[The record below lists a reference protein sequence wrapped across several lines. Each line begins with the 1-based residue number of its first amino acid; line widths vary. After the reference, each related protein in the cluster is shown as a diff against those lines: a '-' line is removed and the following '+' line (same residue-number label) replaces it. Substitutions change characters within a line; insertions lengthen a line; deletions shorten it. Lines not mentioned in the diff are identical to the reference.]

1 MELHGVHKIFLPNH
15 LGEEKQQMLNL
26 NRRLE
31 TYLSWVKCL
40 EEENEMLANEIK
52 VFRHNNQGTLTRRR
66 GLEEELRQTRLEVDA
81 TWRERVLT
89 EVEVQKLT
97 EEIQALEMQRQMEAE
112 AKMLAKTK
120 MEQSRKELENEQRAQ
135 IWLREKVNQLEHEMK
150 FLIQTHEE
158 DVTHLEATL
167 SQSRAEMLP
176 NQIHRSK
183 QTPDLLKMGHE
194 FSQRATRAWQ
204 EASESYQGQ
213 LVQLE
218 ESLDQA
224 RSRLS
229 QVCLEKRE
237 SQLKLQTLEKEIV
250 SAQDVRLHLEKTVAQ
265 RSEEH
270 CQEIQQLGKHLEEL
284 EVEKVELG
292 QQIDHLLQ
300 ENHSLMQ
307 MKMSL
312 GLEVATYRALLDGE
326 GLGRDAVLLN
336 KPRSISIRDA
346 VLSPHGVKKNY
357 PIQLSASLKTTYP
370 SPGQG
375 RTGSVITA
383 TQFLSRRPAALREP
397 PKTSSKPAE
406 TAAVKSATLESPY
419 PKIVQNGA
427 AENFRPEEVH
437 EKVTYAEPLSPPNE
451 EEASNRMSED
461 EDKTV
466 VERVIESVVSHT
478 AVLGLS
484 REEPLNEKIGNQQS
498 TALSPTSYDVR
509 ITELP
514 CNFSDE
520 LLKDLA
526 FEGETEEENVE
537 HLRAQADGST
547 KVEHVQDETSDSE
560 TEAMLEPTFESRP
573 SSPEFEC
580 EPLES
585 VFNRN
590 DESISNVDAVI
601 MRQESSSSTV
611 EVNERDDEDKLYPDG
626 EEMDTWDSVIE
637 RKVSERID
645 DGVENEGN
653 KQHAEP
659 EEDISTKDPE
669 ENRKVGQEGN
679 MDFVLPQVD
688 EGHHAI
694 WELEHVP
701 PPDTEEGGDEED
713 SQNVSVSWR
722 TELESDSYAQDN
734 TLADTRPLIRYKSDD
749 TDANTQASHIVES
762 ESSEGE
768 QEKKAGE
775 AGSGTWADGKP
786 KTFGTMEDLCEEVEE
801 ETVDDDYN
809 MGYTHVEDR
818 DADQGKKVSEY
829 DILLKDAEK
838 VEEMVM
844 SFVEGHSEEE
854 TEELTGATVH
864 TNIDYD
870 EELEIDRLV
879 EQELENLSTD
889 SYSTHF
895 GHEKVREDILEMNQK
910 SIKEM
915 NEQEITGNTTQS
927 ENYESALTTAVI
939 SKSLERQFFSD
950 SSPEVQLASTL
961 TEEEVKE
968 QKETEKAA
976 GGSSSEIV
984 KSEFEPATTI
994 TRDASERQLFSDPTV
1009 EIPSANTQ
1017 LVNEQ
1022 KGTEKLIEETES
1034 SEPEMSANYEQLSS
1048 TIVEDVALERQL
1060 FSDSYVEINSTNK
1073 LTEEDIHP
1081 INQEAVD
1088 NPETRKDDSEHNR
1101 VSHVDGTENHSE
1113 LKDFLSRSDMEDIS
1127 IIEDPSSVLLVT
1139 ADSNPPQD
1147 VDAPTE
1153 KTEALPKE
1161 RSNVSQEHPTK
1172 DAEDFHKFLED
1183 GETTEWENPENTTK
1197 ESEMSDQIKHD
1208 LKNDNLHEISDK
1220 IIIHQ
1225 EEPVEVSLD
1234 SALNENDIFK
1244 VKDVKDS
1251 SFHSHFTSDGKN
1263 DFWVSSLETGAT
1275 YTPNDAC
1282 NKSAEQTNHNQ
1293 GFADNRDWGNLENP
1307 KVINGNSKVDIDL
1320 SGLDPTKEQ
1329 EQGNA
1334 EVKKVLCKNIVE
1346 GEMVHSEESDVE
1358 AESWSSGEETA

>member
-1 MELHGVHKIFLPNH
+1 MELHGMHKIFHPSH

-31 TYLSWVKCL
+31 TYLCRVKCL

-52 VFRHNNQGTLTRRR
+52 VLRHNNQGTLTRRR
-66 GLEEELRQTRLEVDA
+66 GLEEELRQARLEVDA
-81 TWRERVLT
+81 AWRERVCT

-97 EEIQALEMQRQMEAE
+97 EEIQGLEMQRQMEAE

-120 MEQSRKELENEQRAQ
+120 MEQSRKELEDEQRAQ

-158 DVTHLEATL
+158 DVAHLEATL

-183 QTPDLLKMGHE
+183 QTPDLLNMGHE
-194 FSQRATRAWQ
+194 FSQRATRVWQ
-204 EASESYQGQ
+204 EASEAYQGQ
-213 LVQLE
+213 LAELE

-237 SQLKLQTLEKEIV
+237 SQLKLQTLEKEIA
-250 SAQDVRLHLEKTVAQ
+250 SAQDVKLHLEKTVAQ

-270 CQEIQQLGKHLEEL
+270 RQEIQQLGMHLEEL

-307 MKMSL
+307 LKMSL
-312 GLEVATYRALLDGE
+312 GLEVATYKALLDGE

-346 VLSPHGVKKNY
+346 VLSPYGVKKNY
-357 PIQLSASLKTTYP
+357 PIQLSASLKNTYP
-370 SPGQG
+370 SSGQG
-375 RTGSVITA
+375 RTGSIITP

-451 EEASNRMSED
+451 EEVSNRMSED
-461 EDKTV
+461 EDKTM

-484 REEPLNEKIGNQQS
+484 REEPLNEKTGNKQS
-498 TALSPTSYDVR
+498 TALSPTSCDVR

-526 FEGETEEENVE
+526 FEGETEEEKVE
-537 HLRAQADGST
+537 YLRAQADGST
-547 KVEHVQDETSDSE
+547 KAEHVQDETSDSE

-573 SSPEFEC
+573 SSPESEI

-585 VFNRN
+585 IFNRN

-601 MRQESSSSTV
+601 MRQESSTSTV
-611 EVNERDDEDKLYPDG
+611 EVHERDDEDKLYPDG

-637 RKVSERID
+637 RKVSERVD

-659 EEDISTKDPE
+659 EEDLSTKDPE
-669 ENRKVGQEGN
+669 ENRKVGQEVN
-679 MDFVLPQVD
+679 MGFVLPQVD

-694 WELEHVP
+694 WELEHFP
-701 PPDTEEGGDEED
+701 PPDKEEGGDEED

-749 TDANTQASHIVES
+749 TDANTQASHFDES

-775 AGSGTWADGKP
+775 AGSGTWTDGKP

-829 DILLKDAEK
+829 DILLKGAEK

-844 SFVEGHSEEE
+844 SGVEGYSEEE

-864 TNIDYD
+864 TNTDYD
-870 EELEIDRLV
+870 EELETDRLV

-889 SYSTHF
+889 SYSAHF

-910 SIKEM
+910 SITEM
-915 NEQEITGNTTQS
+915 KEQETTGNTSTCES

-939 SKSLERQFFSD
+939 SKSLEREFFSD
-950 SSPEVQLASTL
+950 SSPDIQLASTL
-961 TEEEVKE
+961 TEEDVKE

-976 GGSSSEIV
+976 GGSSSEFV

-994 TRDASERQLFSDPTV
+994 TRDTSERQLFSDPSV
-1009 EIPSANTQ
+1009 ELPSTNAQ
-1017 LVNEQ
+1017 LVNHQ
-1022 KGTEKLIEETES
+1022 KGIEKLIEDTES
-1034 SEPEMSANYEQLSS
+1034 SEPEMIVNYEQL
-1048 TIVEDVALERQL
+1048 
-1060 FSDSYVEINSTNK
+1060 
-1073 LTEEDIHP
+1073 
-1081 INQEAVD
+1081 
-1088 NPETRKDDSEHNR
+1088 
-1101 VSHVDGTENHSE
+1101 
-1113 LKDFLSRSDMEDIS
+1113 
-1127 IIEDPSSVLLVT
+1127 
-1139 ADSNPPQD
+1139 
-1147 VDAPTE
+1147 
-1153 KTEALPKE
+1153 
-1161 RSNVSQEHPTK
+1161 VSQEHPTE

-1183 GETTEWENPENTTK
+1183 GETTEWEIPENTTK
-1197 ESEMSDQIKHD
+1197 ESETRDQIKHD
-1208 LKNDNLHEISDK
+1208 LKNDNLHKKSDEI
-1220 IIIHQ
+1220 ITHQ
-1225 EEPVEVSLD
+1225 EEAAEVSLD
-1234 SALNENDIFK
+1234 SALDENNIFK

-1251 SFHSHFTSDGKN
+1251 SFHSLFTSDGKN

-1282 NKSAEQTNHNQ
+1282 NDSAEQTKHNQ
-1293 GFADNRDWGNLENP
+1293 GFADNRDWGYLENP
-1307 KVINGNSKVDIDL
+1307 KVINGNSKVDIEL
-1320 SGLDPTKEQ
+1320 SGLDRTEEQ

-1334 EVKKVLCKNIVE
+1334 EVKKVFFKNVVE